1 MERHFKARAPLEF
14 KKILFGLSVCF
25 SMLYLSSCNK
35 DYDDAWIKEAIE
47 DLTDR
52 VTVLEDWCKTAN
64 SNISSLQA
72 LISSLEQNDYITS
85 VTPVTENGKE
95 IGYTIT
101 FKNSPAIIIYHGK
114 DGEDGDTPVIGVGK
128 GDDGK
133 YYWTQTI
140 GDNEPDF
147 ILDEDGNKIAAT
159 GNAPQLGIDSEGY
172 WMIDTDGTGFVRIKD
187 ENGHDV
193 KAAGEKGDTGA
204 TGPTG
209 PQGDSIFK
217 EIDYSNSDYVLI
229 TLIDGTVIKI
239 ARQPATYVNVTQPGS
254 LSTAIQQTGVD
265 AASLRELTITGT
277 LGEDDYEYIRTK
289 LTSLEVLDISK
300 ANITILPEY
309 AFDGATFE
317 TIVLPDKLKE
327 IGNTAFYNCSKLK
340 SLDIPESVT
349 TLGRWIVYN
358 CSSLESIALHEGLTT
373 LSQSTFCEANVS
385 SITIPSTVSFI
396 PNWCFENS
404 KLTSITIPSS
414 IKTIGESVFF
424 NCTELT
430 TVNIEADLKEIPDAM
445 FSECR
450 KLTTVNLPENI
461 TYIGFAAFSNCPLQC
476 DNGVL
481 VIPSKVKIIKG
492 NAFSTLTSNITS
504 IQVQEGLEV
513 IEPGAFAYIQIE
525 EITLPSTLKQMGDCA
540 LCFTT
545 SHSMLKKITFN
556 GNTPPEIIYYTDY
569 DGNYYKPDVSKMS
582 ECEVYVPA
590 DAVDTYKASVWFT
603 GTTIYDEKQL
613 DYFDVDKLHPIN

>member
-1 MERHFKARAPLEF
+1 MKRHFKARAPLEF
-14 KKILFGLSVCF
+14 KKIFFGLSLCF
-25 SMLYLSSCNK
+25 SMLYLPSCNK
-35 DYDDAWIKEAIE
+35 DYDDAWIKDAIE

-72 LISSLEQNDYITS
+72 LVSSLEQNDYITS

-133 YYWTQTI
+133 YYWTHTI

-147 ILDEDGNKIAAT
+147 ILDDAGNKIAAT
-159 GNAPQLGIDSEGY
+159 GNAPKLGIDSEGY

-239 ARQPATYVNVTQPGS
+239 ARQPYVNVTQPGS
-254 LSTAIQQTGVD
+254 LSTAIQQTGLD

-277 LGEDDYEYIRTK
+277 LGEDDYTYIRTK
-289 LTSLEVLDISK
+289 LPELTYLDIS
-300 ANITILPEY
+300 NTDITILPAS
-309 AFDGATFE
+309 AFQKAKFE
-317 TIVLPDKLKE
+317 TIVLPDGLVE
-327 IGNTAFYNCSKLK
+327 IGNSAFN
-340 SLDIPESVT
+340 T
-349 TLGRWIVYN
+349 
-358 CSSLESIALHEGLTT
+358 
-373 LSQSTFCEANVS
+373 SQ
-385 SITIPSTVSFI
+385 
-396 PNWCFENS
+396 
-404 KLTSITIPSS
+404 LTSITIPSTIKS
-414 IKTIGESVFF
+414 IGYDTFA
-424 NCTELT
+424 NCPQLT
-430 TVNIEADLKEIPDAM
+430 TANIEANLTEIPSGM
-445 FSECR
+445 FCECR

-461 TYIGFAAFSNCPLQC
+461 TSIGGWAFTNCPLQC
-476 DNGVL
+476 DDGKL
-481 VIPSKVKIIKG
+481 IIPSGVRTIG
-492 NAFSTLTSNITS
+492 EAAFSTLESNITY
-504 IQVQEGLEV
+504 IEVPEGLEV
-513 IEPGAFAYIQIE
+513 LEPSAFQYIEIE
-525 EITLPSTLKQMGDCA
+525 RITLPSTLKQMGDCA
-540 LCFTT
+540 LSFTN
-545 SHSMLKKITFN
+545 SYSKLQKVIFK
-556 GNTPPEIIYYTDY
+556 GNTPPKIIYNRGAD
-569 DGNYYKPDVSKMS
+569 DNYMAPDISKMS
-582 ECEVYVPA
+582 ECEVYVPS
-590 DAVDTYKASVWFT
+590 DAIETYKASVWFT
-603 GTTIYDEKQL
+603 GTTIYDGEQL
-613 DYFDVDKLHPIN
+613 DYFDVNKLHPIN

>member
-1 MERHFKARAPLEF
+1 MKRHFKARAPLEF
-14 KKILFGLSVCF
+14 KKIFFGLSLCF
-25 SMLYLSSCNK
+25 SMLYLPSCNK
-35 DYDDAWIKEAIE
+35 DYDDAWIKDAIE

-72 LISSLEQNDYITS
+72 LVSSLEQNDYITS

-133 YYWTQTI
+133 YYWTHTI

-147 ILDEDGNKIAAT
+147 ILDDAGNKIAAT
-159 GNAPQLGIDSEGY
+159 GNAPKLGIDSEGY

-187 ENGHDV
+187 ENGQDV

-209 PQGDSIFK
+209 PQGDSIFD

-239 ARQPATYVNVTQPGS
+239 ARQPAAYINVTQPGS

-277 LGEDDYEYIRTK
+277 LGEDDYKYIRTK

-300 ANITILPEY
+300 ANITILPAS
-309 AFDGATFE
+309 AFQEAKFE
-317 TIVLPDKLKE
+317 TIVLPDGLVE
-327 IGNTAFYNCSKLK
+327 IGNSAFN
-340 SLDIPESVT
+340 T
-349 TLGRWIVYN
+349 
-358 CSSLESIALHEGLTT
+358 
-373 LSQSTFCEANVS
+373 SQ
-385 SITIPSTVSFI
+385 
-396 PNWCFENS
+396 
-404 KLTSITIPSS
+404 LTSITIPSTIKS
-414 IKTIGESVFF
+414 IGYDTFAY
-424 NCTELT
+424 CPQLT
-430 TVNIEADLKEIPDAM
+430 TANIEANLTEIPSGM
-445 FSECR
+445 FCECR
-450 KLTTVNLPENI
+450 ELTTVNLPENI
-461 TYIGFAAFSNCPLQC
+461 TSIGGWAFCNCPLKC
-476 DNGVL
+476 DKGEL
-481 VIPSKVKIIKG
+481 IIPSKVRTIG
-492 NAFSTLTSNITS
+492 ESAFSTLTSNITS
-504 IQVQEGLEV
+504 IQVPEGLEV
-513 IEPGAFAYIQIE
+513 IEPSAFAYIPIK

-545 SHSMLKKITFN
+545 SHSILKKITFKGEN
-556 GNTPPEIIYYTDY
+556 PPEIIYYKDY
-569 DGNYYKPDVSKMS
+569 FGNYYKPDVSKMP
-582 ECEVYVPA
+582 ECEVYAPA
-590 DAVDTYKASVWFT
+590 DAIETYKASVWFT
-603 GTTIYDEKQL
+603 GTTIYDGEQL
-613 DYFDVDKLHPIN
+613 DYFDVNKLHPIN